1 MNDLLASPIAS
12 LAALRREEA
21 QCRRCDLYRGAT
33 QVVPG
38 EGEAHAALM
47 LVGEQPGD
55 REDRAGQPFVGPA
68 GRVLDQALADA
79 GIRRADAFVTNAVKH
94 FKYELRGKRRL
105 HKRPDAG
112 DHPPVAACEPRR
124 RSTPNTAA
132 LSATCGPPR
141 RLSVERL
148 AHSPPLARLSRCLP
162 TSSALTAVAALPQ
175 ALRI

>member
-112 DHPPVAACEPRR
+112 DHPPVAAPAPANRGGEARR
-124 RSTPNTAA
+124 IRP
-132 LSATCGPPR
+132 LCR
-141 RLSVERL
+141 RP
-148 AHSPPLARLSRCLP
+148 A
-162 TSSALTAVAALPQ
+162 
-175 ALRI
+175 